1 MGFNHK
7 SLLASLL
14 HQPALLTS
22 LADKPKPV
30 LYSILHHA
38 HTILSL
44 SLPRNII
51 LIDPNPFLGKLLSF
65 LGKLIHSVI
74 VGYKYDKLSV
84 EDVQE
89 ANASRTVHILTHS
102 TSRMQVKVLFVV
114 IVVTIMAIMVCS
126 AEEGKVLVVDHGP
139 EWKDDNQQASS
150 GGQEEDGSFLPF
162 LVRRKRGKLSFCS

>member
-7 SLLASLL
+7 TPLHNLL

-30 LYSILHHA
+30 LYSIPHHA

-65 LGKLIHSVI
+65 LGKTAHSVI

-89 ANASRTVHILTHS
+89 ANASRTVHLLTHS

-126 AEEGKVLVVDHGP
+126 AEGGKVLVVDHGP
-139 EWKDDNQQASS
+139 QWKDDNQQASS
-150 GGQEEDGSFLPF
+150 GGQEEDGSLLPF